1 MKNKNKFLDI
11 IKIITLAL
19 LSILI
24 LIMIIDKVI
33 PESKKDKTDTYLS
46 WCKSAYDNPKKPNS
60 DWHKEDLIKCVKGW
74 KKIEK
79 EVK

>member
-11 IKIITLAL
+11 IKIITLTL

-24 LIMIIDKVI
+24 LIMIIDKVM
-33 PESKKDKTDTYLS
+33 PEEKKDNTDTYLT
-46 WCKSAYDNPKKPNS
+46 WCKSAYDNPTRPNS
-60 DWHKEDLIKCVKGW
+60 EWYKEDLIKCVKGW